1 MPSKSRSMSRRYMVT
16 DSSLSRDEPAS
27 VRMASSLA
35 SACAVC
41 SAIDD
46 AASVP
51 TSPCVSMRPACLTHL
66 LMRHALKPGARSMSA
81 YDRRARMRSRT
92 TPTIAAAATDAKWE
106 RAFNCIFSSC
116 AEDCHGKNDD
126 VQCSSQLS
134 LSALCSQRCTA
145 CTAMSKGVVGM
156 RGASLCGCS

>member
-27 VRMASSLA
+27 VSMASSLA

-81 YDRRARMRSRT
+81 YDRRARMRSST

-116 AEDCHGKNDD
+116 AE
-126 VQCSSQLS
+126 
-134 LSALCSQRCTA
+134 TA
-145 CTAMSKGVVGM
+145 TAK
-156 RGASLCGCS
+156 